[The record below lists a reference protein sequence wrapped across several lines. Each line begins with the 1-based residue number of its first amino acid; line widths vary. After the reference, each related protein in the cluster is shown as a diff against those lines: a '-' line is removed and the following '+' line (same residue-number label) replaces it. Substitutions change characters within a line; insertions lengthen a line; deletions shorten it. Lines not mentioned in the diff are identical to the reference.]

1 MSIVYLCV
9 GMSLVMGVIGGLNQ
23 TRVQKLCTF
32 SGMTHICRD
41 NVMVFSD
48 KMMIR
53 VVSVFDDM

>member
-1 MSIVYLCV
+1 
-9 GMSLVMGVIGGLNQ
+9 MGVIGGLNQ

-41 NVMVFSD
+41 NVMPFSNR
-48 KMMIR
+48 MMIRDRR